1 MSVQKVKVDSSKRG
15 KITCPKCGR
24 EKTINAVSFRMNHDI
39 KVTCECKHVY
49 YIRFDQRRH
58 SRKKVNLKGRFQKID
73 EKSPQVTH
81 VEITNISMSGL
92 SFKTKDV
99 ANLQA
104 GDDLALA
111 FILNNQRQ
119 PEIKTKATIRYVK
132 ENQVGI
138 KFDHLDETDQD
149 VLNDYF
155 SASISDNENANLRR
169 ELRLREEA
177 RCISVAKQELKK
189 YGSTVGVSFH
199 VDFSGGTWDE
209 AVQSFRNSWANRHI
223 CSHCHAVTDS
233 ETASKAQFKCRRCVK
248 GRYTSS
254 PKEIWDIILTQ
265 SPHRERYFTLNDAV
279 STFAVD
285 LTEFKSN
292 YPYGFFVP
300 ILKDLYDNT
309 LIAVIKNVL
318 DECRNLGI
326 SLTED
331 HIAAR
336 KVKKNIRIIRKRNYN
351 YHPEKIIIGRSV
363 TSDIVF
369 DNEDVS
375 RTHAYVYCDMEK
387 NECYLVDNG
396 SANGTFLNKKRITPN
411 QPSILSD
418 NDEITFGPQARV
430 IYFSPAGFYNFL
442 QTMAAKEDKSIGSS
456 RISATQE
463 SG

>member
-1 MSVQKVKVDSSKRG
+1 MQVQKVKVDNSKRG
-15 KITCPKCGR
+15 KIICPKCRR
-24 EKTINAVSFRMNHDI
+24 EKIINAVSFRMNHDI

-58 SRKKVNLKGRFQKID
+58 PRKNVNLKGRFQKVN
-73 EKSPQVTH
+73 EKSPKVTH
-81 VEITNISMSGL
+81 VEISNISISGL
-92 SFKTKDV
+92 SFKTRNV
-99 ANLQA
+99 ENLQA
-104 GDDLALA
+104 GDDVALA

-119 PEIKTKATIRYVK
+119 SEIKTKATIRYVQ

-138 KFDHLDETDQD
+138 KFDQLDDIDQG
-149 VLNDYF
+149 VLQDYF
-155 SASISDNENANLRR
+155 SGSIPDNENATLRR

-177 RCISVAKQELKK
+177 RCISAAKEDLKK

-209 AVQSFRNSWANRHI
+209 AVQRFRNSWANRHI
-223 CSHCHAVTDS
+223 CNHCHAVTDS
-233 ETASKAQFKCRRCVK
+233 ETASKAQFKCARCMK

-279 STFAVD
+279 SIFAVD
-285 LTEFKSN
+285 LAEFKSH
-292 YPYGFFVP
+292 YPYGFLVP
-300 ILKDLYDNT
+300 ILKDIYDNT

-326 SLTED
+326 SLTAD
-331 HIAAR
+331 HIVAR

-351 YHPEKIIIGRSV
+351 YRPDMIIIGRSV

-375 RTHAYVYCDMEK
+375 RTHAYIYCDIQN
-387 NECYLVDNG
+387 NEYYLVDNG
-396 SANGTFLNKKRITPN
+396 SSNGTFLNKKKMTPG

-442 QTMAAKEDKSIGSS
+442 KTMVVREDK
-456 RISATQE
+456 A
-463 SG
+463 